1 MDVVKKDGVIISCL
15 MFFPMACNISFG
27 LSSELSSGEARNYI
41 SDSGEK
47 YALHSH
53 HYCPEFNGIFWESTS
68 GDANESVEENDRFYW
83 KAKTYFELVLN
94 QGIYVLRD
102 AKDTSPMDQNHNV
115 LYRAT
120 GLETYDKNFPS
131 VQPGDGFVYYPRAVR
146 ISCYQGLPNFVSSE
160 TSGFAKSDHILGAL
174 EHYYRLSSKM
184 YILPDGDIKEESFT
198 YIDGVGTFK
207 GVGRI
212 LHKAER
218 LPE

>member
-1 MDVVKKDGVIISCL
+1 MANKSDAINLYLI
-15 MFFPMACNISFG
+15 FFLSACSLSFG
-27 LSSELSSGEARNYI
+27 SSSDLSSEEIRNYI

-53 HYCPEFNGIFWESTS
+53 NYCPEFNGIFWESTS
-68 GDANESVEENDRFYW
+68 GEANESVEENDRFYW
-83 KAKTYFELVLN
+83 KAKTYIELVLN

-102 AKDTSPMDQNHNV
+102 AKDTSPMDQNNNV

-120 GLETYDKNFPS
+120 GLEAYDKNFPS
-131 VQPGDGFVYYPRAVR
+131 VQPGDGFIYYPRAVR

-184 YILPDGDIKEESFT
+184 YVLPDGDIKEESST

-207 GVGRI
+207 GAGRI

>member
-1 MDVVKKDGVIISCL
+1 VVKKDGLIVSCL
-15 MFFPMACNISFG
+15 IFFLMVCSLSFG

-53 HYCPEFNGIFWESTS
+53 HYCPEFNGIYWESNT
-68 GDANESVEENDRFYW
+68 GEANESVEENDRFYW
-83 KAKTYFELVLN
+83 KVKTYNDMGMN
-94 QGIYVLRD
+94 QGTYVLRD
-102 AKDTSPMDQNHNV
+102 AKDTSPTDQNNNV

-120 GLETYDKNFPS
+120 GLETYDKNFPPE
-131 VQPGDGFVYYPRAVR
+131 QPGDGFIYFPREVR
-146 ISCYQGLPNFVSSE
+146 TSCYQGLPNFVSYE
-160 TSGFAKSDHILGAL
+160 TSGFAKSDHILGAV

-184 YILPDGDIKEESFT
+184 YVLPNGDIKEESST

-207 GVGRI
+207 GVGRT
-212 LHKAER
+212 LHKTKS